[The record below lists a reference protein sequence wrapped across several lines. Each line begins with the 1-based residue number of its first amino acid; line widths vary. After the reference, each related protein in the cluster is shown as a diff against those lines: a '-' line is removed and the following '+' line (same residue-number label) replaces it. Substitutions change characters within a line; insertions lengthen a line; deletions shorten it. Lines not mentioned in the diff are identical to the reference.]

1 MLELKSMHKN
11 ISILFIEDNVADC
24 ELALMI
30 FKKNGYTVN
39 FERVDTLDSLKK
51 AMAFDWDII
60 LSDYHLPGFDGYQ
73 ALKICRELN
82 ADIPFI
88 LVSGYVGEELAAD
101 LMRNGANDFVLKDR
115 LSRLIP
121 AVEREVNHS
130 HEKRASLEQVRHL
143 QKLEAMGLLA
153 TGIAHDFNNIL
164 AAMVLYFSML
174 KNSKEESTRNYAEKL
189 IQIHSKAVG
198 LVRQILAFSRKQPN
212 AQSHLNLN
220 SSIEEMKEMLTR
232 LLTSR
237 VQIHIDLDPELKP
250 FTAVK
255 SQMDQVLMN
264 LCVNA
269 KEAMSGAGDLTIA
282 TQNVSLEKSE
292 KMTSGEL
299 PTGSYVILSVQDSG
313 AGIEEAVIERI
324 FEPFFTTKGKEKGS
338 GLGLSIVYGIVK
350 AMKGE
355 ILVTSALN
363 KGTKFTVYFPLTQE
377 KSSSI

>member
-1 MLELKSMHKN
+1 MQKN
-11 ISILFIEDNVADC
+11 ISILFIEDSVEDC

-30 FKKNGYTVN
+30 FKKNGYSVKY
-39 FERVDTLDSLKK
+39 ERVDTLDSLRK
-51 AMAFDWDII
+51 ALAYNWDII

-73 ALKICRELN
+73 TLQICKEIN
-82 ADIPFI
+82 MDIPFI

-101 LMRNGANDFVLKDR
+101 LMRNGAHDFVLKDR

-121 AVEREVNHS
+121 AVEREVSHS
-130 HEKRASLEQVRHL
+130 HHKRVSLEQVRHL

-174 KNSKEESTRNYAEKL
+174 KNSKEESTRSYAEKL

-198 LVRQILAFSRKQPN
+198 LVRQILAFSRKQPQ
-212 AQSHLNLN
+212 AQVLINLN
-220 SSIEEMKEMLTR
+220 SSIQEMSEMLTR

-237 VQIHIDLDPELKP
+237 IQIHSDLDPNLKSM
-250 FTAVK
+250 TAVK
-255 SQMDQVLMN
+255 SQIDQVLMN

-269 KEAMSGAGDLTIA
+269 KEAMNGAGDLIIA
-282 TQNVSLEKSE
+282 TKNVQLEQPE
-292 KMTSGEL
+292 RVTSGEL
-299 PTGSYVILSVQDSG
+299 PAGSYVLLSVQDSG
-313 AGIEEAVIERI
+313 AGIEAAVIERI
-324 FEPFFTTKGKEKGS
+324 FEPFFTTKSQEKGS

-355 ILVTSALN
+355 ILVTSTIS
-363 KGTKFTVYFPLTQE
+363 KGTKFAVYFPLIQE
-377 KSSSI
+377 KSISI

>member
-1 MLELKSMHKN
+1 MHKN
-11 ISILFIEDNVADC
+11 ISVLFIEDNVEDC
-24 ELALMI
+24 ELVLMI
-30 FKKNGYTVN
+30 FKKNGYAIKY
-39 FERVDTLDSLKK
+39 ERVEALDSLKK
-51 AMAFDWDII
+51 AMAFNWDII

-130 HEKRASLEQVRHL
+130 YEKRASLEQVRHL

-174 KNSKEESTRNYAEKL
+174 KNSKEESTRTYAEKL

-212 AQSHLNLN
+212 AQTHLNLN

-237 VQIHIDLDPELKP
+237 IQIHIDLDPELKP
-250 FTAVK
+250 VTAVK

-282 TQNVSLEKSE
+282 THNVSLEKSE

-299 PTGSYVILSVQDSG
+299 PTGAYVILSVQDSG

-324 FEPFFTTKGKEKGS
+324 FEPFFTTKAKEKGS

-350 AMKGE
+350 GMKGE
-355 ILVTSALN
+355 ILVTSKLN

>member
-1 MLELKSMHKN
+1 
-11 ISILFIEDNVADC
+11 
-24 ELALMI
+24 
-30 FKKNGYTVN
+30 
-39 FERVDTLDSLKK
+39 
-51 AMAFDWDII
+51 
-60 LSDYHLPGFDGYQ
+60 
-73 ALKICRELN
+73 
-82 ADIPFI
+82 
-88 LVSGYVGEELAAD
+88 
-101 LMRNGANDFVLKDR
+101 
-115 LSRLIP
+115 LIP

-237 VQIHIDLDPELKP
+237 VQIHIDLDPDLKP

-282 TQNVSLEKSE
+282 THNVSLEKSE

-299 PTGSYVILSVQDSG
+299 PTGSYVMLSVQDSG